1 MKDKQDIRF
10 EQLPNSEAVS
20 GGALSTG
27 AGSSFVNTLD
37 DTASTNALKDAKTGI
52 KGSRKKMLDP
62 EALKL
67 REQKAKETRRQL
79 ENDNFINAE
88 STLMAFLSK
97 SKPKE
102 IEDSSFK
109 PSQ

>member
-1 MKDKQDIRF
+1 M
-10 EQLPNSEAVS
+10 
-20 GGALSTG
+20 STG
-27 AGSSFVNTLD
+27 LINVVNTID
-37 DTASTNALKDAKTGI
+37 DTASTNALKDAKTGM

-79 ENDNFINAE
+79 ENDNFNNAE

-97 SKPKE
+97 SKPKD
-102 IEDSSFK
+102 IEDS
-109 PSQ
+109 

>member
-1 MKDKQDIRF
+1 MKEKQDIRF
-10 EQLPNSEAVS
+10 EQLPNSEAIS
-20 GGALSTG
+20 GGVSSTG
-27 AGSSFVNTLD
+27 AASNFINAID
-37 DTASTNALKDAKTGI
+37 DTASTNALKDTKTGM

-79 ENDNFINAE
+79 ENDNFINTE

-97 SKPKE
+97 SKPKD
-102 IEDSSFK
+102 IEDSQFK